1 MKGITNAPLVIDVE
15 EEWYSRPEILA
26 LMRQG
31 HAVRKIVTGD
41 LTLTRSAGWT
51 EDLFDYLP
59 AALTRARARRK
70 KTK

>member
-1 MKGITNAPLVIDVE
+1 MARGVTNQPLTIDVE
-15 EEWYSRPEILA
+15 EEWYTRPEILA

-31 HAVRKIVTGD
+31 HTIRKISTGD

-51 EDLFDYLP
+51 EDLFEYLS

-70 KTK
+70 KK